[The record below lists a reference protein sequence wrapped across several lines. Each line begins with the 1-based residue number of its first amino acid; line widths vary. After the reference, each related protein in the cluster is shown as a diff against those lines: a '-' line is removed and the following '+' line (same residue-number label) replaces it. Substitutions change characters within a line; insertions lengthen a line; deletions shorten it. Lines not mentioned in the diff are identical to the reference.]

1 MRYGSRWI
9 AAASFV
15 VLAPVVRPA
24 LAQEQDRPGSGV
36 QVGVPLGS
44 QAEQERLKQQAATRR
59 TEPAGPVPR
68 RADGTVIIGA
78 TTAQKGLWNVGPVI
92 PNPLGLKDIPYQPW
106 ARALAADRRTHQL
119 EPHARCKASG
129 VARVFLT
136 PYGVEFL
143 EIPELQRVYIFDV
156 GGPHTYRTIYMDG
169 RSHPAHF
176 EPEYYG
182 HSIGWW
188 DGDTL
193 VVDTVGFNEGF
204 WLDRGQLPHTEK
216 LHTLERFT
224 RADANTLRYE
234 LTIDDPGA
242 YTAPF
247 SGQMNLRWE
256 RNTELFE
263 FVCQQA
269 NYAHELM
276 VGQQKSVDRS
286 TLTVP

>member
-1 MRYGSRWI
+1 MSYRFLSR
-9 AAASFV
+9 AAATLIVFSSAGGGAF
-15 VLAPVVRPA
+15 AQQQGRPN
-24 LAQEQDRPGSGV
+24 DV

-44 QAEQERLKQQAATRR
+44 DAEQERLRQQAAARKMAPSLPT
-59 TEPAGPVPR
+59 PR
-68 RADGTVIIGA
+68 SADGKVLIGSTPA
-78 TTAQKGLWNVGPVI
+78 EKGLWNVGPVVG
-92 PNPLGLKDIPYQPW
+92 NPLGLKEVPYQAW

-136 PYGVEFL
+136 PYGVEFVD
-143 EIPELQRVYIFDV
+143 IPELQRLYIFDV

-169 RSHPAHF
+169 RTHPANLQ
-176 EPEYYG
+176 PEYYG

-188 DGDTL
+188 EGDTL

-204 WLDRGQLPHTEK
+204 WLDRGQLPHTEQ
-216 LHTLERFT
+216 LHTVERFT
-224 RADANTLRYE
+224 RTDFNTLRYE

-247 SGQMNLRWE
+247 GGQMNLRWE
-256 RNTELFE
+256 RETELFE

-276 VGQQKSVDRS
+276 VGQQTSVDRS

>member
-1 MRYGSRWI
+1 MRHPFVSLASALLLVAPLVGGS
-9 AAASFV
+9 
-15 VLAPVVRPA
+15 L
-24 LAQEQDRPGSGV
+24 LAQQQGRPNDV

-44 QAEQERLKQQAATRR
+44 EAEQQRQRQQAA
-59 TEPAGPVPR
+59 ER
-68 RADGTVIIGA
+68 RAAPERLTPRSADGKVVIGA
-78 TTAQKGLWNVGPVI
+78 TPTDKGLWNVGPVVG
-92 PNPLGLKDIPYQPW
+92 NPLGLKDIPYQPW

-136 PYGVEFL
+136 PYGVEFV
-143 EIPELQRVYIFDV
+143 EIPELQRLYIFDV
-156 GGPHTYRTIYMDG
+156 GGPHTYRTIFMDG
-169 RSHPAHF
+169 RTHPSDF

-204 WLDRGQLPHTEK
+204 WLDRGQLPHTE
-216 LHTLERFT
+216 TLRTIERFT
-224 RADANTLRYE
+224 RTSFDTLRYE

-256 RNTELFE
+256 RETELFE

-276 VGQQKSVDRS
+276 VGQEQSVDRS
-286 TLTVP
+286 TLIVP

>member
-1 MRYGSRWI
+1 MKERRS
-9 AAASFV
+9 ASVAGVLVGV
-15 VLAPVVRPA
+15 VLMGGAALTAQQGRPN
-24 LAQEQDRPGSGV
+24 DV

-44 QAEQERLKQQAATRR
+44 EAEQQRQRQVAAERKTAPERPAPR
-59 TEPAGPVPR
+59 T
-68 RADGTVIIGA
+68 ADDRIIIGS
-78 TTAQKGLWNVGPVI
+78 TPTEKGLWLPGPVV
-92 PNPLGLKDIPYQPW
+92 PNPLGIATIPHQPW

-119 EPHARCKASG
+119 EPHTRCKASG

-136 PYGVEFL
+136 PYGVEIVEL
-143 EIPELQRVYIFDV
+143 PELQRLYIFDV

-169 RSHPAHF
+169 RTHPRDY
-176 EPEYYG
+176 EPDYYG

-188 DGDTL
+188 EGDTL

-204 WLDRGQLPHTEK
+204 WMDRGQLPHTDK
-216 LHTLERFT
+216 LHTVERFT
-224 RADANTLRYE
+224 RLNFDTLRYE

-247 SGQMNLRWE
+247 SGKVDLRWE
-256 RNTELFE
+256 RGTELFE
-263 FVCQQA
+263 FMCQQA

-286 TLTVP
+286 SLIVP

>member
-1 MRYGSRWI
+1 
-9 AAASFV
+9 
-15 VLAPVVRPA
+15 LALWVAA
-24 LAQEQDRPGSGV
+24 LATVGLAAQQGRPNDV

-44 QAEQERLKQQAATRR
+44 EVDQQRQRQLAAERR
-59 TEPAGPVPR
+59 TMPSRPVPR
-68 RADGTVIIGA
+68 TPAGRVIIGA
-78 TTAQKGLWNVGPVI
+78 TGAEKGLWNVGPVI
-92 PNPLGLKDIPYQPW
+92 PNPLGLKDVPYQPW

-136 PYGVEFL
+136 PYGVEFVEL
-143 EIPELQRVYIFDV
+143 PELQRIYIFDV

-169 RSHPAHF
+169 RTHPRDY
-176 EPEYYG
+176 EPDYYG

-188 DGDTL
+188 EGDTL

-204 WLDRGQLPHTEK
+204 WLDRGQLPHTDK
-216 LHTLERFT
+216 LHTVERFT
-224 RADANTLRYE
+224 RADFNTLRYE
-234 LTIDDPGA
+234 LTVDDPGA

-256 RNTELFE
+256 PGTELFE

>member
-1 MRYGSRWI
+1 MRQR
-9 AAASFV
+9 SFRLLV
-15 VLAPVVRPA
+15 PA
-24 LAQEQDRPGSGV
+24 LLVTCSIVPMRAQQQGRPNDV

-44 QAEQERLKQQAATRR
+44 EADQQRQRQLAAERR
-59 TEPAGPVPR
+59 TVPSR
-68 RADGTVIIGA
+68 PTPRTADGKVLIGSTPA
-78 TTAQKGLWNVGPVI
+78 ERGLWNVGPVVG
-92 PNPLGLKDIPYQPW
+92 NPLGLEDVPYQPW
-106 ARALAADRRTHQL
+106 ARALAADRRTHHL

-136 PYGVEFL
+136 PYGVEFV
-143 EIPELQRVYIFDV
+143 EIPELQRLYIFDV

-169 RSHPAHF
+169 RTHPANL

-193 VVDTVGFNEGF
+193 VVDTIGFNEGF
-204 WLDRGQLPHTEK
+204 WLDRGQLPHTER

-224 RADANTLRYE
+224 RTDFNTLRYE

-247 SGQMNLRWE
+247 TGQMNLRWE
-256 RNTELFE
+256 RETELFE

-286 TLTVP
+286 TPTVP